1 MARGRRFGL
10 DANTLDRF
18 RERPAESNQQRSSR
32 TLTKIGQSKDAGTV

>member
-18 RERPAESNQQRSSR
+18 REQPAENNEQRASR
-32 TLTKIGQSKDAGTV
+32 PLTKIGQSKDAGTV